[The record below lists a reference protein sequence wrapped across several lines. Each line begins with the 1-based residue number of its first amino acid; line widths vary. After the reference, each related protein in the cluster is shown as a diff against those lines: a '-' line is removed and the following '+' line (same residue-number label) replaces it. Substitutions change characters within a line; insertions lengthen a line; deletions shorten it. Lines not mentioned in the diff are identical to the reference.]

1 MKEEKEM
8 EGKKVYVI
16 IESFMGW
23 KNAVAVCSSLEMAE
37 AVILGYSV
45 RQNLDLVDCE
55 DFHWGGRRYY
65 FQYEGK
71 GGQYDINPMVVDEK
85 PWDD

>member
-1 MKEEKEM
+1 M

-16 IESFMGW
+16 MESFMGGCDT
-23 KNAVAVCSSLEMAE
+23 VCVCSSLEMAE
-37 AVILGYSV
+37 AIILGYSV
-45 RQNLDLVDCE
+45 RQSLDLVDCE
-55 DFHWGGRRYY
+55 NFPWGGRRYY
-65 FQYEGK
+65 FQYEGE